1 MITSFVDESPT
12 KKVLTFEVPQSEV
25 RKATEEAARH
35 IAKDVRLPGFR
46 PGKAPLGM
54 VMKRF
59 AENIRQEVL
68 EDLIN
73 AQVGEALKEKKLVPL
88 ARPKV
93 DDVKFE
99 ENAPLTFKVD
109 LEVRP
114 QIEPKDYRGLKVPTE
129 STKPSDADVDAVLQR
144 MREEHATYEPIDDR
158 PAADGDFA
166 LVDIKGSFPYGDGKD
181 FESDK
186 VLLEIGG
193 DETMT
198 EMSANLRNAEP
209 GMTISFQK
217 DWPENVPDPQFAS
230 KTVLYHVTLVAL
242 KARVLPEVDD
252 ELARTILTPR
262 EGEAPEGADLAM
274 LRQKIA
280 ESLEREKE
288 RELRDKKRR
297 AVLDQLLALNP
308 VDAPESMVEA
318 EVDSALKE
326 YARHLT
332 RGGVDLKS
340 AKVDWNALRNEA
352 HPSAERRVKE
362 YLLLDAVGDAET
374 VTVTDTELDAELR
387 RRAPAMGVSFAELK
401 AALVKN
407 QRLEGV
413 REEVRIEKV
422 VDFLLAESVT
432 AG

>member
-1 MITSFVDESPT
+1 
-12 KKVLTFEVPQSEV
+12 
-25 RKATEEAARH
+25 
-35 IAKDVRLPGFR
+35 
-46 PGKAPLGM
+46 
-54 VMKRF
+54 
-59 AENIRQEVL
+59 
-68 EDLIN
+68 
-73 AQVGEALKEKKLVPL
+73 
-88 ARPKV
+88 
-93 DDVKFE
+93 
-99 ENAPLTFKVD
+99 
-109 LEVRP
+109 
-114 QIEPKDYRGLKVPTE
+114 
-129 STKPSDADVDAVLQR
+129 
-144 MREEHATYEPIDDR
+144 
-158 PAADGDFA
+158 
-166 LVDIKGSFPYGDGKD
+166 
-181 FESDK
+181 
-186 VLLEIGG
+186 
-193 DETMT
+193 
-198 EMSANLRNAEP
+198 
-209 GMTISFQK
+209 MTISFQK